1 LKLTLQER
9 ELIKIRN
16 LLEMYMLSSV
26 EKREEYSIRV
36 KENIERAERGEL

>member
-1 LKLTLQER
+1 
-9 ELIKIRN
+9 
-16 LLEMYMLSSV
+16 MYMLSSV